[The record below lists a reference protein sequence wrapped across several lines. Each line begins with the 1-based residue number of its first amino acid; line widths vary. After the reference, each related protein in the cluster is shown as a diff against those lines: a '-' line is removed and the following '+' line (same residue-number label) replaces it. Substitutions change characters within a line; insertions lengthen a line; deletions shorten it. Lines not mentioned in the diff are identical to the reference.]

1 MYCNECL
8 PNFNPK
14 SQTIGLGWWVG
25 FGIVT
30 RLAMGHLSDVFGFGV
45 CMWGFLK
52 FGSHMWENSKISGLG
67 GFGFY
72 MFLYQE
78 LIIRANFSL
87 LNVKCY
93 LIFLE
98 KVKT

>member
-30 RLAMGHLSDVFGFGV
+30 RLAMGHLWDVFGFGV

-52 FGSHMWENSKISGLG
+52 FGAYMWGFLKFGAHMWENSKISGLG
-67 GFGFY
+67 WGLDFTCFY
-72 MFLYQE
+72 
-78 LIIRANFSL
+78 IKN
-87 LNVKCY
+87 
-93 LIFLE
+93 
-98 KVKT
+98 